1 MLGDFNFMS
10 NFFLMLA
17 IQKLYCFYVFYI
29 ILSKESDL
37 NFNNYTIFFKQL
49 LTKGRKYTNKHR

>member
-10 NFFLMLA
+10 NFFSMLA
-17 IQKLYCFYVFYI
+17 VQKLYCFYVFYI